1 MTQITSNRISKLG
14 DVVTFT
20 GGFSFKSSEWKATGV
35 PVIKIANVR
44 DGKVTLDGC
53 SFVDEASAKES
64 DAYKVQKDD
73 LLMTLTGEIGAMGF
87 YKENFEARLNQ
98 RLCKVSVKNSDELSL
113 QYVHYFLTSPTV
125 RQVMWQ
131 MSKGAAQAN
140 ISVKDIAGMQIPM
153 PPLQEQ
159 QRIVE
164 ALDDHLSR
172 LDKALA
178 DLDHADS
185 QTQVLRRSIL
195 NELLNPAPAD
205 LERGIGQMTSESAL
219 WEVRSLR
226 DWGMDAQTG
235 FASGVHNQTQDGVA
249 HLRPMNVSRNGA
261 IDLGEVKYV
270 SAGAGKHRLE
280 SGDILFNN
288 TNSDVLVGKTALF
301 SNQGEYAFSNHMTR
315 LRFPE
320 DRVYSKFM
328 ASRLHFLWI
337 EGYFKS
343 ICNNHV
349 SQASVSTK
357 ALADIQVALPPLDE
371 QRRVVLTQD
380 ASLSRLDFTR
390 TSIASQKA
398 SIQTLRRSL
407 LNKAFSGELGNR

>member
-1 MTQITSNRISKLG
+1 MTGLPKGWITKTLG
-14 DVVTFT
+14 EVAVWGS
-20 GGFSFKSSEWKATGV
+20 GGTPQAGNPRYYGGEIPWAIIGDLNDGEVQQTEKTITQEGLANSSAKMV
-35 PVIKIANVR
+35 PVGALLIAMYGSI
-44 DGKVTLDGC
+44 GKMGI
-53 SFVDEASAKES
+53 AKVPMATNQAIAFALPKPDQVIPQYLFWYLRS
-64 DAYKVQKDD
+64 QR
-73 LLMTLTGEIGAMGF
+73 EIF
-87 YKENFEARLNQ
+87 
-98 RLCKVSVKNSDELSL
+98 LSNG
-113 QYVHYFLTSPTV
+113 
-125 RQVMWQ
+125 
-131 MSKGAAQAN
+131 KGATQQN
-140 ISVKDIAGMQIPM
+140 ISQTLLKAWEIPV
-153 PPLQEQ
+153 PPLDEQ
-159 QRIVE
+159 RRIVE
-164 ALDDHLSR
+164 TLDYHLSR

-178 DLDHADS
+178 ELDHADS

-195 NELLNPAPAD
+195 NELLNPAPSD
-205 LERGIGQMTSESAL
+205 LERGIGQMTTESAL
-219 WEVRSLR
+219 WEVRSLK
-226 DWGMDAQTG
+226 DWGMNAQTG

-320 DRVYSKFM
+320 QRVYSKFM
-328 ASRLHFLWI
+328 ASRLHFLWM

-357 ALADIQVALPPLDE
+357 ALSDIQVALPPLDE
-371 QRRVVLTQD
+371 QKRIVLTQD

-407 LNKAFSGELGNR
+407 LNKAFNGELGTR